1 MPTKKS
7 TPAKKK
13 ETPESKKNLMDN
25 LKTATLKVSVET
37 LKAVSEENEIL
48 RQKLAAYEY
57 PKDPQPMAV
66 NKPAPMSTM
75 LTQFCEQMDG
85 QLSRLYNSINTLE
98 VTAERLQFTKSDG
111 QRDQGTNPASSDLST
126 RLGGLLEYFSYQNMR
141 LEDLNAKL
149 NNLI

>member
-57 PKDPQPMAV
+57 PKDPQPMAI

-98 VTAERLQFTKSDG
+98 ATTDRLQFAKKDG
-111 QRDQGTNPASSDLST
+111 SIAEGTMPQDADLNT
-126 RLGGLLEYFSYQNMR
+126 RLGRLLDHLSYQNSR
-141 LEDLNAKL
+141 FEDLNAKL